1 MEGRIF
7 INYRREI
14 DAAAAGRLSDRL
26 IQHFDRERLFMDI
39 DHIEPGVDFV
49 KALDDQVAKCG
60 AFIAVIGPGWTDLKN
75 AEGKRRLHQP
85 NDYVRIEIESALKR
99 DIRIIPVLVDGARMP
114 TAEELPRSLKALVRR
129 NAVPLSHHRFGPEV
143 DALARTLQRVLG
155 LPPSPPLF
163 TLSPLRTRR
172 LLRGSIIYSHSR
184 DEFRG
189 SHFGFLAWL

>member
-1 MEGRIF
+1 
-7 INYRREI
+7 
-14 DAAAAGRLSDRL
+14 
-26 IQHFDRERLFMDI
+26 
-39 DHIEPGVDFV
+39 
-49 KALDDQVAKCG
+49 
-60 AFIAVIGPGWTDLKN
+60 
-75 AEGKRRLHQP
+75 
-85 NDYVRIEIESALKR
+85 
-99 DIRIIPVLVDGARMP
+99 MP

-172 LLRGSIIYSHSR
+172 LLRGSFIYSHSR

-189 SHFGFLAWL
+189 SHFGFLAWLCSVPASWLWEGLLLCWEKTRSMHKRKTCPIH